1 MPSVFEKKPSGV
13 VFYFFCNKCA
23 IGGGS
28 MKKRYFM
35 KKRYLFVTLVLLI
48 TVLFSAC
55 NKADVGT
62 ADNTAGESAVS
73 APGLSADAVLEIAGD
88 EVSITLD
95 AAQML
100 ERPQETFTCTN
111 ISSSGEVTEV
121 SVTGF
126 SLNDLLA
133 ENGVDLKDVSSINL
147 IASDGYVMSAPA
159 EVYAGTG
166 VYIMLKRDGEELEYP
181 RSCIPEQ
188 RSMYWVKNLSKIELL
203 TGEAGASQEQAGVKK
218 ISIFREA
225 VTQLEPVELNNRGYK
240 VASYSLR
247 DYFEKIVNDVPAA
260 PVTMIALDG
269 FKKTETPE
277 IFLANYVTLEAE
289 PGEED
294 DLPLYF
300 SEEISDG
307 MRVKQLDAVISSGE
321 AVYFGSE
328 ITVPDLF
335 KMVGMK
341 EAGKYNFIASD
352 GFVSEIPADAIPF
365 GTIYPDEEK
374 GYIRAKFDGYDFG
387 DVRGGGKVKYLVAIE
402 AVE

>member
-1 MPSVFEKKPSGV
+1 
-13 VFYFFCNKCA
+13 
-23 IGGGS
+23 

>member
-1 MPSVFEKKPSGV
+1 
-13 VFYFFCNKCA
+13 
-23 IGGGS
+23 
-28 MKKRYFM
+28 
-35 KKRYLFVTLVLLI
+35 
-48 TVLFSAC
+48 
-55 NKADVGT
+55 
-62 ADNTAGESAVS
+62 
-73 APGLSADAVLEIAGD
+73 
-88 EVSITLD
+88 
-95 AAQML
+95 
-100 ERPQETFTCTN
+100 
-111 ISSSGEVTEV
+111 
-121 SVTGF
+121 
-126 SLNDLLA
+126 
-133 ENGVDLKDVSSINL
+133 VDMKDVSSINF

-159 EVYAGTG
+159 EVYAGTE
-166 VYIMLKRDGEELEYP
+166 VYIMLKRDGEDLEYP

-188 RSMYWVKNLSKIELL
+188 RSMYWVKNLSKIELVS
-203 TGEAGASQEQAGVKK
+203 GDSEASQQQAGVKR

-247 DYFEKIVNDVPAA
+247 DYFEKIGNEIPTA

-289 PGEED
+289 QGEED

-307 MRVKQLDAVISSGE
+307 MRVKQLDVVISSGE

-328 ITVPDLF
+328 IAASDLF
-335 KMVGMK
+335 KMAGMK
-341 EAGKYNFIASD
+341 EAEKYNFIASD

-365 GTIYPDEEK
+365 GTIYTDEEK
-374 GYIRAKFDGYDFG
+374 GYMRAKFEGYDFG
-387 DVRGGGKVKYLVAIE
+387 DARGGGKVKYLVAIE